1 MKSNQLK
8 AIVELIIRQ
17 VDDFVSKGNLCNV
30 CYRTSMLKRATEFQ
44 MSKCFKM
51 PESQTTKVVISMSD
65 LRACLRGRWREV
77 IEKHEIANIMKD
89 PRDQHVLF
97 RARTYVGF
105 ICKKTLNEC
114 IARENEDSD
123 VKKSDLRSLNLCME
137 CKCPGGI
144 RRPAEKCSRQEMTN
158 EFTNE
163 FRPCKE
169 SSEECRCRRG
179 FTECEL
185 KATESRGSC
194 RICINKAMR
203 HLQKSKCIPD
213 TVRVTDHNE
222 SEFGPV
228 SDSGSVSKDS
238 ILFSPTDGDN
248 FEFGPVSDSEIDSI
262 MFSPTAG
269 DSFEFDPNTVTVEKP
284 NFGQVI
290 FPGGGSTVDFVPS
303 DKEASTKISNDTI
316 TNQEDDSGNEED
328 DGNGDSDEIVRKV
341 ENKKASMNLPL
352 VAGSGGLLII
362 VIITS
367 LIVLKRRRR
376 NTSDNVQRRENSW
389 YFDIVPSRN
398 KKGDSTHSNVTR
410 TVVD

>member
-1 MKSNQLK
+1 
-8 AIVELIIRQ
+8 
-17 VDDFVSKGNLCNV
+17 
-30 CYRTSMLKRATEFQ
+30 MLKRGKEFQ
-44 MSKCFKM
+44 ISKCFKM

-65 LRACLRGRWREV
+65 LGACLEGDKKKIWKGLV
-77 IEKHEIANIMKD
+77 EKHKITNIMKD
-89 PRDQHVLF
+89 PQDQHMLF
-97 RARTYVGF
+97 RARKHVGL
-105 ICKKTLNEC
+105 ICKKTFNEC
-114 IARENEDSD
+114 IARENEHKK
-123 VKKSDLRSLNLCME
+123 VKKPDLKNLTLCME
-137 CKCPGGI
+137 CKCPSGI
-144 RRPAEKCSRQEMTN
+144 GRGKGKCSRQEMTN
-158 EFTNE
+158 KFTNE
-163 FRPCKE
+163 FTNSSTYAFRLCNE

-203 HLQKSKCIPD
+203 HLQKSKCILD
-213 TVRVTDHNE
+213 SRVTDHNE
-222 SEFGPV
+222 SDPV
-228 SDSGSVSKDS
+228 SDSVVAKEP
-238 ILFSPTDGDN
+238 LMFSPTAGDS
-248 FEFGPVSDSEIDSI
+248 FEFGPVSDSVVAKEPL

-269 DSFEFDPNTVTVEKP
+269 DSFEFDPNAVNV
-284 NFGQVI
+284 GQVI
-290 FPGGGSTVDFVPS
+290 FPEGESTVDFVPS
-303 DKEASTKISNDTI
+303 GKQESTEISSDTI